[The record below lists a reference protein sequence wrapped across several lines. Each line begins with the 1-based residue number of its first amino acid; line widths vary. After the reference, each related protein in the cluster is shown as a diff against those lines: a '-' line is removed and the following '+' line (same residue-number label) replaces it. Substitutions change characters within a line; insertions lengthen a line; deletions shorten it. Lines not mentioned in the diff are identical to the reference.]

1 MKALLGMYHAFT
13 GRAFTVVI
21 NTEMLGIS
29 SIVNEKWN
37 LELPVLT
44 SDDRDCVLTGEK
56 SISPPR
62 FGKTSL
68 GSPYAHL
75 VSFKF

>member
-21 NTEMLGIS
+21 NTETLGIS

-44 SDDRDCVLTGEK
+44 SDDGDCVLTGEK
-56 SISPPR
+56 SISPHGLER
-62 FGKTSL
+62 
-68 GSPYAHL
+68 HH
-75 VSFKF
+75 